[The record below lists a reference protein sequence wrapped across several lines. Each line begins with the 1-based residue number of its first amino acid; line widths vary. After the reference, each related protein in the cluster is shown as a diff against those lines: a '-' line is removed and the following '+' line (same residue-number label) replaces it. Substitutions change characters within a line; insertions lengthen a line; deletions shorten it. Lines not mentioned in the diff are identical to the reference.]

1 MRSGK
6 QVSER
11 NGRNE
16 EEEGR
21 RIKECE
27 HFRERRR
34 NIQQFYSFLMLSGSN
49 KYPECRS
56 FPNEWR
62 PNNKQADREKRI
74 FIFRARL
81 GQSEEPRHGRTR
93 GGSVEL
99 YVCNASRMMW
109 HNNINRLLQSV
120 SSVQGHLTGCRT
132 GELSNNWFD
141 GLTWLCLAAA

>member
-1 MRSGK
+1 MCLKKPYLGIKCRGIKRRIILTGGLASCPPPPHLLTNLTFMRSGK

-11 NGRNE
+11 NGRNEE

-56 FPNEWR
+56 FPNEGPTTTGR
-62 PNNKQADREKRI
+62 PGKKEYSYSGHGWVSRKS
-74 FIFRARL
+74 L
-81 GQSEEPRHGRTR
+81 GTDGQG
-93 GGSVEL
+93 GGSVESCVYAVL
-99 YVCNASRMMW
+99 P
-109 HNNINRLLQSV
+109 
-120 SSVQGHLTGCRT
+120 G
-132 GELSNNWFD
+132 
-141 GLTWLCLAAA
+141 